1 VLDHDEA
8 ADVAEQFGVAF
19 EQVRRD
25 HLISHLL
32 AALSATLSDRWR
44 CDTPTSAASP
54 PTARLRPVE
63 PTRRVRLRGE
73 RRTVI

>member
-8 ADVAEQFGVAF
+8 ASVAERFGVAF

-32 AALSATLSDRWR
+32 AALSARLSDRLVLFGG
-44 CDTPTSAASP
+44 
-54 PTARLRPVE
+54 TALARPG
-63 PTRRVRLRGE
+63 RVPA
-73 RRTVI
+73 VA